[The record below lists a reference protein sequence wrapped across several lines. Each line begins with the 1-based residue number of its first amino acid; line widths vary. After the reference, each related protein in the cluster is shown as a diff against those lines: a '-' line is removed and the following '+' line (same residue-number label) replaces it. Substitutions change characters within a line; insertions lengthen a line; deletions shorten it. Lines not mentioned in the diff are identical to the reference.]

1 MNRVK
6 RVEHLEEEAAVVLVV
21 AVAVVAEVEEE
32 VEVPVMDRSK
42 ITETKIA

>member
-21 AVAVVAEVEEE
+21 AVVVVAEVEEE
-32 VEVPVMDRSK
+32 AEVPVMDRSK